1 MTLGFRRDL
10 LRGSLD
16 LMVLSVLMDGA
27 KYGYMIQKHLK
38 QASQGRVE
46 LMAGTLYP
54 ILHRLESEQ
63 LIRSRWEES
72 SAQSQVVRDHRSRN
86 SLSAPAGGRVDGVCG
101 LHGAFVER
109 NSTGNADGLLIALFF
124 PISFETR
131 GTQRCRTR
139 SLKDI

>member
-72 SAQSQVVRDHRSRN
+72 GARSRKWYEITEAGIRCLRQQADEWTEFAFCMERLLN
-86 SLSAPAGGRVDGVCG
+86 AIRPAMPTV
-101 LHGAFVER
+101 
-109 NSTGNADGLLIALFF
+109 S
-124 PISFETR
+124 
-131 GTQRCRTR
+131 
-139 SLKDI
+139 